1 MKSNKVKKLSY
12 VFRPKQFK
20 CFILIL
26 LVPFSYLL
34 PSSAGSNDILEVGKF
49 SASSIE
55 DELPSNWESFAFKR
69 IKKHTGYTLVKD
81 NGIVVVKASS
91 NRSASGLIRK
101 IKIDLKKYPFI
112 SWRWKISKIYSKGDI
127 TQKKGDDYPARI
139 YIIFENDVKQPTF
152 FKKAK
157 IRAYRLLYGEYPPSG
172 AINYIWASCAP
183 EGTIASNPYTI
194 QSKMIVVQS
203 GESRINTWIAE
214 EKNVYEDYK
223 KIFGNEP
230 PMIAAVGIMTDT
242 DDTEESA
249 LSFYGDIVFKSK

>member
-1 MKSNKVKKLSY
+1 MSLNRTI
-12 VFRPKQFK
+12 FNF
-20 CFILIL
+20 FILIL
-26 LVPFSYLL
+26 LVSFTNLL
-34 PSSAGSNDILEVGKF
+34 PLSAGSNEILDVGKF
-49 SASSIE
+49 SASSIK
-55 DELPSNWESFAFKR
+55 DALPADWKSFGFKR
-69 IKKHTGYTLVKD
+69 IKTHTRYTLVKD

-101 IKIDLKKYPFI
+101 IKIDPKKYPFI
-112 SWRWKISKIYSKGDI
+112 SWRWKISNIFSKGDI

-139 YIIFENDVKQPTF
+139 YIVFENDVKQSTF

-157 IRAYRLLYGEYPPSG
+157 NRAYQLLYGEYPPSG
-172 AINYIWASCAP
+172 AINYIWASNAP
-183 EGTIASNPYTI
+183 VGTIASNPYAI

-203 GESRINTWIAE
+203 GESRINTWIEE

-230 PMIAAVGIMTDT
+230 PMIAAVSIMTDT

-249 LSFYGDIVFKSK
+249 LSFYGDIVFKRK